1 MAGHSDNVSHHQL
14 AGWMRGAAYAVVIV
28 VPLLVIPGL
37 ETPFSTPK
45 TIVLAAWVA
54 LGLAALVWA
63 RANPLARLDP
73 VLFALLAGWLGA
85 VALSALTGA
94 AASPAALLAAVLPAA
109 AFIVLLGLRPK
120 PDGLMRA
127 AAAAGLAV
135 ALVAVLQWAGADP
148 FRLFGWTG
156 PAGGS
161 DRLRVFATL
170 GNPNFVAAFLTAAL
184 PAVWAAARTLAPPWR
199 LALIVPGA
207 ALVTGGIL
215 ATGSRAPVAAVLAWA
230 GWALLR
236 SAARRTR
243 LALGLALGLAAA
255 GALVVML
262 STARPLDETMRGRA
276 HIWRTALAH
285 VTEAPWLGFGPGG
298 FELFFPR
305 WETDRLAA
313 APATERRFAGL
324 AAHAHNDYVEALV
337 DHGVLGLALFVAFP
351 AVMLWRF
358 AAARKAEPTAA
369 AAGAAAGAVGV
380 LAVACVDFPF
390 HRPAETFFFWLY
402 LSIVCDAILS
412 FPTAPKEPQAVTRQ
426 AAPEANSGGP
436 V

>member
-1 MAGHSDNVSHHQL
+1 MAGNSNNASHRQPTL
-14 AGWMRGAAYAVVIV
+14 WVRGAAYAVVAA

-54 LGLAALVWA
+54 LGLAAVVWA

-120 PDGLMRA
+120 PDGLIRA

-148 FRLFGWTG
+148 FRLLGWQA

-199 LALIVPGA
+199 LALLLPGA
-207 ALVTGGIL
+207 ALVAGGIL
-215 ATGSRAPVAAVLAWA
+215 ATGSRAPVAAGLAWA

-236 SAARRTR
+236 GAARRPR

-255 GALVVML
+255 GALVVTL

-276 HIWRTALAH
+276 HIWHTALAH
-285 VTEAPWLGFGPGG
+285 VPEAPWLGFGPGG

-313 APATERRFAGL
+313 AETDRRFAGL

-337 DHGVLGLALFVAFP
+337 DHGVIGLALFVAFP

-358 AAARKAEPTAA
+358 AAARKTKPTAA
-369 AAGAAAGAVGV
+369 AEGAAAGAVGI

-426 AAPEANSGGP
+426 AAPEANTGGP

>member
-14 AGWMRGAAYAVVIV
+14 AGWMRGAASAVVVV
-28 VPLLVIPGL
+28 VPLMVIPGL
-37 ETPFSTPK
+37 ATPFSTPK

-54 LGLAALVWA
+54 LGLAAVVWA
-63 RANPLARLDP
+63 RVNPLARLDP
-73 VLFALLAGWLGA
+73 VLFALLAGWLG
-85 VALSALTGA
+85 VVGLSALTGA

-109 AFIVLLGLRPK
+109 AFIVLLGLRPE

-135 ALVAVLQWAGADP
+135 ALIAVLQWAGADP

-199 LALIVPGA
+199 LALVLPGA

-236 SAARRTR
+236 GAARRPR

-255 GALVVML
+255 GALVVAL
-262 STARPLDETMRGRA
+262 STARPLDETVRGRV
-276 HIWRTALAH
+276 HIWRTALSHA
-285 VTEAPWLGFGPGG
+285 TEAPWLGFGPGG

-313 APATERRFAGL
+313 AETDRRFAGL

-337 DHGVLGLALFVAFP
+337 DHGVIGLVLFVAFP

-358 AAARKAEPTAA
+358 AAARKTEPAA
-369 AAGAAAGAVGV
+369 AAEGAAAGAVGV
-380 LAVACVDFPF
+380 LAVAFADFPF
-390 HRPAETFFFWLY
+390 HRPTETFFYWLY
-402 LSIVCDAILS
+402 LSMVCDAILS
-412 FPTAPKEPQAVTRQ
+412 FPTAPSKPQAVSRQ
-426 AAPEANSGGP
+426 AVPEANTGGP